1 MTKFFWLGLVWSVT
15 LFAYE
20 TPQGIKKKYESLY
33 SSKIQQNADGSS
45 SFHRGKLFKRNGIF
59 VLSLHGDNFEMAFQH
74 GKLLQSEIHQGALP
88 ETALMIEK
96 AVKNAI
102 PNVPVVTSAAASYYY
117 KKYTDTILKS
127 TLESFGNEAD
137 SIMLEAY
144 GLSEGSGL
152 TVDQVVRGVLG
163 PESIQTVL
171 GDRLKGKAVPSVG
184 LANSCTD
191 FVAMNQTTSS
201 GEMIIGRSTDYPLNK
216 YFDRFPTVLYYH
228 PTDGSQKYLSVTSA
242 GLHTAGVIGFNESGL
257 FVGIHT
263 IPTLDVSAK
272 GNIAFLVGQAVMRK
286 ARNIDEAVAIFKK
299 HKTAAGWTFT
309 VASVRENRVVAVE
322 INNKNV
328 AVREEAKDWYVQSNH
343 YRAPSMINAN
353 LELNASVTEDSL
365 ARLIRGEEL
374 IKRKIGSFTVAD
386 AVQILS
392 DKWDP
397 INKEMKSFGNVIANH
412 MTVSSVVFE
421 PARGRL
427 FMANGTAPVSI
438 STFVELPLITHF
450 NEETFQS
457 DSFENIE
464 SHSFT
469 LDFNRLYQSEQKFI
483 DAKDAFEIWNN
494 PLKASEIL
502 NESVELDPNNAAY
515 AFVQGILWLKAGR
528 LDLAEK
534 SLQANLTKKYKH
546 YRLISQYYLGRIWAS
561 QGKGKQAQSAFQSV
575 LAEADPVIERALIPA
590 VKKNLSQVKRFGR
603 VSLSPST
610 LVIFMPEGDMVE
622 Y

>member
-1 MTKFFWLGLVWSVT
+1 MSKFFWLGLVCSVT

-20 TPQGIKKKYESLY
+20 TPQEIKKKYDSLY
-33 SSKIQQNADGSS
+33 SQKVQKNADGSS

-74 GKLLQSEIHQGALP
+74 GKLLQSEIHDGALP

-117 KKYTDTILKS
+117 KKYTDTILKT
-127 TLESFGNEAD
+127 TLESFGDEAN

-171 GDRLKGKAVPSVG
+171 GDRLKGKAVPSAG

-191 FVAMNQTTSS
+191 FVAMNRTTPS

-216 YFDRFPTVLYYH
+216 YFDRFPTVFYYH
-228 PTDGSQKYLSVTSA
+228 PTDGSQKYLAVTSA
-242 GLHTAGVIGFNESGL
+242 GLHTGGVIGFNESGL
-257 FVGIHT
+257 FLGIHT

-309 VASVRENRVVAVE
+309 LASVRENRVVAIE

-328 AVREEAKDWYVQSNH
+328 AVREEIKDWYVQSNH

-365 ARLIRGEEL
+365 ARLTRGEEL

-386 AVQILS
+386 AIQILS

-412 MTVSSVVFE
+412 MTVSSVVFD

-469 LDFNRLYQSEQKFI
+469 LDFNSLYRSEQKFI
-483 DAKDAFEIWNN
+483 DAKDAFEIQNN

-502 NESVELDPNNAAY
+502 NEAVQLDPNNAAY
-515 AFVQGILWLKAGR
+515 TFVQGILWLKAGKVES
-528 LDLAEK
+528 AEK
-534 SLQANLTKKYKH
+534 SFQANLTKKYKH

-561 QGKGKQAQSAFQSV
+561 QGKGKQAQSAFESV

-610 LVIFMPEGDMVE
+610 LVLFMPEADMVE